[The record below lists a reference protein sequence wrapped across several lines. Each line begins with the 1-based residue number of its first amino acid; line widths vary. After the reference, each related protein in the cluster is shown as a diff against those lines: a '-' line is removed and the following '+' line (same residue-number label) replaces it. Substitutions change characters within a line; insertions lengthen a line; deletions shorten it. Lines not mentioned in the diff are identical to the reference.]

1 PSFTV
6 EQVTSE
12 LRNKNTN
19 KANAPND
26 IPSFVLKNC
35 SQQIAK
41 PLTQIFNASIRL
53 SKVPTQW
60 KNVNVVPVFKKG
72 DKSDVQNY
80 RPISLL
86 PCSSKVLERCIVNHI
101 YPYV

>member
-1 PSFTV
+1 FTV
-6 EQVTSE
+6 EQVTSV
-12 LRNKNTN
+12 LRNINNN
-19 KANAPND
+19 KANTPND

-41 PLTQIFNASIRL
+41 PLTRIFNASIRL

-86 PCSSKVLERCIVNHI
+86 PCSSRVLERCIVNHI
-101 YPYV
+101 YIHML